1 VFEKQSKAMKGLEE
15 DVEKREK
22 KIKELDKMKDIE
34 KAKTKEKE
42 RTVQRFVNDVHK
54 IVQQN
59 KSDEREY
66 IKGLMRI
73 YEDYVKAYSEEIL
86 EKKKKDP
93 ETIEELDRQLKYM
106 EKSITALRSTTVK
119 AEVSTRGNI
128 KKRTLENTDLI
139 KQLNEL
145 RATKKN
151 CESDLESETLKLQKL
166 ALDKTKLSRD
176 I

>member
-1 VFEKQSKAMKGLEE
+1 
-15 DVEKREK
+15 
-22 KIKELDKMKDIE
+22 
-34 KAKTKEKE
+34 
-42 RTVQRFVNDVHK
+42 
-54 IVQQN
+54 
-59 KSDEREY
+59 
-66 IKGLMRI
+66 
-73 YEDYVKAYSEEIL
+73 
-86 EKKKKDP
+86 
-93 ETIEELDRQLKYM
+93 M

-151 CESDLESETLKLQKL
+151 CESELESETLKLQKL